1 MKYKFQAEIVNRI
14 LSVAAR
20 RQWSMGT
27 RRRGGS
33 DATNVCVLDPFAT
46 WEVHKNELLSSLIA
60 LPRTWLGRQGMPLG
74 GEGAGGAMLW
84 KVT

>member
-1 MKYKFQAEIVNRI
+1 MKYTFQAEIVNRI

-20 RQWSMGT
+20 RQWSTGNLVQGGT
-27 RRRGGS
+27 

-60 LPRTWLGRQGMPLG
+60 LPRTRLGRQGMPLG
-74 GEGAGGAMLW
+74 GEGDGAMLG